1 MCMSRPGRIVQL
13 LDGMAEV
20 ESNGRRTW
28 FNVLMVPEAKPGDWV
43 LTHTGIVLSVIGQAD
58 VDALDALMA
67 EIDQAA
73 SDWLAG

>member
-1 MCMSRPGRIVQL
+1 MCVSRPGRIVRL

-20 ESNGRRTW
+20 ESKGKRTW
-28 FNVLMVPEAKPGDWV
+28 FNALMVPEAKSGDWV

-73 SDWLAG
+73 ADGLAG

>member
-20 ESNGRRTW
+20 ESNGRSTW

-73 SDWLAG
+73 SDGLAG

>member
-1 MCMSRPGRIVQL
+1 MSRAGRIVQL

-20 ESNGRRTW
+20 ETNGRRAW
-28 FNVLMVPEAKPGDWV
+28 FNALMVPEARSGDWV
-43 LTHTGIVLSVIGQAD
+43 LTHTGIVISVIGQTD

-73 SDWLAG
+73 TEGLTR

>member
-1 MCMSRPGRIVQL
+1 MCMSRPGRIVRL

-20 ESNGRRTW
+20 DTNGRLAW
-28 FNVLMVPEAKPGDWV
+28 FNALMVPEARSGDWV

-58 VDALDALMA
+58 VEALAGLMA

-73 SDWLAG
+73 AGGMRE

>member
-1 MCMSRPGRIVQL
+1 MCVSRPGRIVQL

-20 ESNGRRTW
+20 ESRGKRTW
-28 FNVLMVPEAKPGDWV
+28 CNALMVPEAKPGEWV
-43 LTHTGIVLSVIGQAD
+43 LTHTGIVLSVIGQTD

-73 SDWLAG
+73 AGGLAG

>member
-1 MCMSRPGRIVQL
+1 MCLSRPGRIVQV

-20 ESNGRRTW
+20 DTKGRRAW
-28 FNVLMVPEAKPGDWV
+28 FNALMVPEARSGDWV
-43 LTHTGIVLSVIGQAD
+43 LTHTGIVLSVIGEAD

-73 SDWLAG
+73 TEGLER